1 MMPGPGLG
9 PVYSLRNNFL
19 AAGGVV
25 SDAIS
30 VAERRPLSS
39 SKYSFLRK
47 KIGTQSEVARLL
59 GVQQAVISKRERGLT
74 VISLEAS
81 LALEKLVADY
91 VGNSAP
97 VRVRLDSPD
106 GRAVL
111 KAASRMRDQEAV
123 ASGKI
128 SAAQL
133 QKRNARFAGSD
144 RGRLQI
150 PNLKEALSNG

>member
-1 MMPGPGLG
+1 MMSGRGLG

-133 QKRNARFAGSD
+133 QKRNA
-144 RGRLQI
+144 
-150 PNLKEALSNG
+150 